1 MSFIAGT
8 GKTNVDILYAS
19 LKRLPQLGEELYSDG
34 FKLCLGGGVPGT
46 MVNLGRLNIPVR
58 TATWLGLDMFS
69 DFASNEYRDNSVEI
83 TNLYEGGVLPLNIT
97 SAMITPEDRTFVTYG
112 PDAEENDVTAE
123 KIYRMSTGAKIVEVQ
138 NGYYDVYRKL
148 KDEGTL
154 LVLDTGYTDDMSLSL
169 YRDLIELCDYYVP
182 NQKEAMKIT
191 ETASPED
198 AISVL
203 SRYFENP
210 MVKLDKDGC
219 MGMEGGK
226 VFTVPVIDEY
236 VRVDSTCLLYT
247 SDAADD

>member
-1 MSFIAGT
+1 
-8 GKTNVDILYAS
+8 
-19 LKRLPQLGEELYSDG
+19 
-34 FKLCLGGGVPGT
+34 
-46 MVNLGRLNIPVR
+46 
-58 TATWLGLDMFS
+58 
-69 DFASNEYRDNSVEI
+69 
-83 TNLYEGGVLPLNIT
+83 
-97 SAMITPEDRTFVTYG
+97 
-112 PDAEENDVTAE
+112 
-123 KIYRMSTGAKIVEVQ
+123 MSTGAKIVEVQ

-236 VRVDSTCLLYT
+236 VRVDSTGAGDAFLAGFMYGLFNDYRFRDCILLGNLTGGKCVTGVGCLTEYLT
-247 SDAADD
+247 EEELLKNSTNTKPNF